1 MHEVRSLLSHS
12 LDWNIRLVMQTE
24 VLDFILV
31 IYVTQAIEQGRQISD
46 EVC

>member
-1 MHEVRSLLSHS
+1 MKSDLCYLTHFTGTFILSCK
-12 LDWNIRLVMQTE
+12 Q